1 MASRARA
8 GSPGFREVDRSGI
21 RCVCHLPDRWGG
33 NPWPTLHHERVSAD
47 AYLPYVSR
55 LPLSWPDAGGAP
67 VPRWVEG
74 TLVFVDVAGFTALSE
89 RLGRTGRAGA
99 EELTELL
106 DGAFARLLSAAYE
119 DGGSLLSFGG
129 DALLLFFD
137 GADHARRAGHAA
149 AVVSRKPAEIGPL
162 RSSVGPVRLRLSMG
176 AHSGRFLFLVTG
188 DDSRVV
194 LLLGQD
200 TTATVRLEQR
210 ASGGQVLVGPTLAA
224 ALPEAAG
231 LLEDGAALLKR
242 VPRPPLQGNPSPPE
256 AVTPA
261 ARFLSPPVRE
271 HIAQRPTSEHRP
283 VAVGF
288 LQLRGTDALLAAD
301 EDAAV
306 EAVDR
311 LVLRTQEAAAEYG
324 VTLLATDVD
333 ADGAKLILVAGA
345 PVAGEHSEE
354 RLLRT
359 CRSVLDVPTPL
370 QVRAGVTS
378 GHVFVGDVGPP
389 FRRTFTVLGERV
401 NLAAR
406 LMASAAPGELRT
418 TPSVLARCA
427 SSFRTTALEPLRLK
441 GIEQPVEAVA
451 VGAPV
456 SQLATS
462 HQGGLLGREAE
473 LAALHE
479 ALDGARAGAGRC
491 LEVVGEA
498 GTGKTALLAALV
510 AQEQVPSLRAAAV
523 PYEAETAF
531 GVVRRVLRRVL
542 GIDTDAPAT
551 AVGRHL
557 IGALPRATAQD
568 LGLLAMAADGE
579 LPPEARAGTA
589 VVQDELLVPRLARA
603 VRRALEAL
611 VVGPAVLV
619 VEDLQWADPSSLA
632 LLRAVA
638 DHLDE
643 HPWVLCASH
652 RPSGGAAQP
661 LLGGTVLPL
670 GPLAEEDATELVHAL
685 TTDAPLSPHRV
696 AAIVQRSGGNALFL
710 TELVRLQRDSTDLPD
725 TVEAVVHARLDTLP
739 GYLLRAVRQ
748 AAVLGAA
755 CDLEL
760 LAAVAGFVP
769 DRAEWKQ
776 LDGVLRRVGSRA
788 VFAGEVYRDVAYD
801 SLPFRERRRLHGVAL
816 EELQRQASTDVELL
830 ALHAA
835 QAHDDSRTWR
845 WSVEAAQRAMAR
857 GAYEQAVVALR
868 RALLAHERAELGP
881 TAERSPVLALL
892 GDALVRA
899 GRAEEALTAYR
910 RARATSPLGTH
921 GDPVLCHKEALARI
935 ALGDHAGARRW
946 LRHGL
951 AAARDDLPARL
962 ELLESQAGVMYRQ
975 GLYRSA
981 LRTLD
986 ELLRLT
992 AGTEHRRSNAHAH
1005 DLTHLV
1011 MTTTGDP
1018 RRAAHRTQ
1026 AVAIYRE
1033 LGDLRGL
1040 AKALNNLGLDALH
1053 ECRWDDAVALYEQAR
1068 ELDEHDAD
1076 DVGAAIGDSNIAEV
1090 LLDQGSWDEA
1100 HRRLVRALRTFRAEG
1115 FRLGAAEVLN
1125 HLGRLETR
1133 RGRPDEAR
1141 AHLAEAHALVAA
1153 MDAESLLPDVL
1164 VREAE
1169 LAVALGAHDEAERL
1183 LDAVEQAPELREELR
1198 LTVLHQRALVL
1209 ASRGRVQDAIVLL
1222 RRVVAAEAGDHLFRA
1237 ALSRHS
1243 LAVLLDGLGEP
1254 EAVTHRYAATETMR
1268 RLGVHRFRDP
1278 LVGDEPVVVTAPAG
1292 VLDLTAAREERAAA
1306 V

>member
-1 MASRARA
+1 
-8 GSPGFREVDRSGI
+8 
-21 RCVCHLPDRWGG
+21 
-33 NPWPTLHHERVSAD
+33 VSAD

-55 LPLSWPDAGGAP
+55 LPLSWPDAGEAA

-74 TLVFVDVAGFTALSE
+74 ALLFVDVAGFTALSE

-129 DALLLFFD
+129 DALLLFFE

-162 RSSVGPVRLRLSMG
+162 RSSVGQVRLRLSMG
-176 AHSGRFLFLVTG
+176 AHSGRFLFLVSG
-188 DDSRVV
+188 VDSRVV
-194 LLLGQD
+194 LLLGPD

-210 ASGGQVLVGPTLAA
+210 ASGGQVLVGPSLAA
-224 ALPEAAG
+224 AVPEAVG
-231 LLEDGAALLKR
+231 PVEDGVALLKR

-256 AVTPA
+256 PVTPA

-271 HIAQRPTSEHRP
+271 HIAQRPSSEHRP

-288 LQLRGTDALLAAD
+288 LQLRGTDALLAED
-301 EDAAV
+301 EAAAV
-306 EAVDR
+306 DAVDR
-311 LVLRTQEAAAEYG
+311 LVRRTQEAAADYG

-354 RLLRT
+354 RLLRA
-359 CRSVLDVPTPL
+359 CRAVLDLPTPL

-389 FRRTFTVLGERV
+389 YRRTFTVLGERV

-406 LMASAAPGELRT
+406 LMASASPGELRT

-427 SSFRTTALEPLRLK
+427 SAFRTTALEPLRLK
-441 GIEQPVEAVA
+441 GIAQPVDAVA

-456 SQLATS
+456 GQQAAT

-473 LAALHE
+473 LAALRASLE
-479 ALDGARAGAGRC
+479 AARGGDGSC
-491 LEVVGEA
+491 LELVGEA

-510 AQEQVPSLRAAAV
+510 AQEDVPALRAAAV

-531 GVVRRVLRRVL
+531 GLVRRVLRRVL
-542 GIDTDAPAT
+542 GIDTDAPA
-551 AVGRHL
+551 AEVGRHL
-557 IGALPRATAQD
+557 VGALPRASAQD

-579 LPPEARAGTA
+579 LPPEAEAGTA

-603 VRRALEAL
+603 VRRALEGL
-611 VVGPAVLV
+611 VTGPAVLV

-643 HPWVLCASH
+643 HPWLLCASH
-652 RPSGGAAQP
+652 RPASAAP
-661 LLGGTVLPL
+661 TALLGGTVLPV

-685 TTDAPLSPHRV
+685 TADAPLSPHRV

-725 TVEAVVHARLDTLP
+725 TVEAVVHARLDALP
-739 GYLLRAVRQ
+739 GYLLRTVRQ

-776 LDGVLRRVGSRA
+776 LEGVLRRTGSRA
-788 VFAGEVYRDVAYD
+788 VFSGEVYRDVAYD
-801 SLPFRERRRLHGVAL
+801 SLPFRERRRLHGLAL
-816 EELQRQASTDVELL
+816 EQLLRQGSTDVELL

-835 QAHDDSRTWR
+835 QAQDDGRTWR
-845 WSVEAAQRAMAR
+845 WSVEAARRAMAR
-857 GAYEQAVVALR
+857 GAHEQAVVALR
-868 RALLAHERAELGP
+868 RALLAHERGKLGAP
-881 TAERSPVLALL
+881 EERSPVLALL

-899 GRAEEALTAYR
+899 GRAEESLVVYR

-946 LRHGL
+946 LRRGL
-951 AAARDDLPARL
+951 TAAADDLPARL

-975 GLYRSA
+975 GLYRGA
-981 LRTLD
+981 LRTLE
-986 ELLRLT
+986 ELLVLT
-992 AGTEHRRSNAHAH
+992 EGTEHRRSNAHAH

-1018 RRAAHRTQ
+1018 RRAEHRDQ
-1026 AVAIYRE
+1026 AVAIYHE

-1053 ECRWDDAVALYEQAR
+1053 ECRWNDAVALYEQAR
-1068 ELDEHDAD
+1068 ELDERDAD

-1090 LLDQGSWDEA
+1090 LLDQGGWDEA

-1115 FRLGAAEVLN
+1115 FRLGVAEVLD

-1133 RGRPDEAR
+1133 RGRPEEAR
-1141 AHLAEAHALVAA
+1141 AHLAEAHGLVTA

-1169 LAVALGAHDEAERL
+1169 LAVTVGALDEAERL
-1183 LDAVEQAPELREELR
+1183 LDAVEQAAELREELR
-1198 LTVLHQRALVL
+1198 LTVQHQRALVL
-1209 ASRGRVQDAIVLL
+1209 AGRAELEDAVALL
-1222 RRVVAAEAGDHLFRA
+1222 RRVVAAEAGDHQFRV
-1237 ALSRHS
+1237 ALARHS
-1243 LAVLLDGLGEP
+1243 LCVLLARLGSP
-1254 EAVTHRYAATETMR
+1254 EATTHRFAALESMR

-1278 LVGDEPVVVTAPAG
+1278 LVGAEPVVVTAPPG
-1292 VLDLTAAREERAAA
+1292 VLDLSARREERAA

>member
-1 MASRARA
+1 VDPPSRR
-8 GSPGFREVDRSGI
+8 G
-21 RCVCHLPDRWGG
+21 VCHLPDRTAEIRYRTG
-33 NPWPTLHHERVSAD
+33 HHAWVSAD

-74 TLVFVDVAGFTALSE
+74 TLLFVDVAGFTALSE

-129 DALLLFFD
+129 DALLLFFE

-149 AVVSRKPAEIGPL
+149 AVISRKPGEFGPL
-162 RSSVGPVRLRLSMG
+162 RSTVGQVRLRLSMG

-194 LLLGQD
+194 LLLGPD

-210 ASGGQVLVGPTLAA
+210 AAGGQVLVGPSLAA
-224 ALPEAAG
+224 AVPEAAG
-231 LLEDGAALLKR
+231 PVEDGAALLRR

-256 AVTPA
+256 PVTAA
-261 ARFLSPPVRE
+261 ARFLSPPLRE
-271 HIAQRPTSEHRP
+271 HIAQRPSSEHRP

-288 LQLRGTDALLAAD
+288 LQLRGTDALLALA
-301 EDAAV
+301 EDTAV

-311 LVLRTQEAAAEYG
+311 LVRRAQEAAAEYG

-354 RLLRT
+354 RLLRA
-359 CRSVLDVPTPL
+359 CRAVLDQPTPL

-389 FRRTFTVLGERV
+389 YRRTFTVLGERV

-406 LMASAAPGELRT
+406 LMGSAAPGELRT
-418 TPSVLARCA
+418 TPAVLARCA

-441 GIEQPVEAVA
+441 GIAQPVDAVA

-456 SQLATS
+456 GQQATT
-462 HQGGLLGREAE
+462 HHGGLIGREAE
-473 LAALHE
+473 LAVLHE
-479 ALDGARAGAGRC
+479 ALAGARAGTGSCVELAG
-491 LEVVGEA
+491 EPGA
-498 GTGKTALLAALV
+498 GKTALLAEFAGR
-510 AQEQVPSLRAAAV
+510 QDVPSLRVAAV

-531 GVVRRVLRRVL
+531 GLVRRVLRRVL
-542 GIDTDAPAT
+542 GVDSDAPDTD
-551 AVGRHL
+551 VGRRL
-557 IGALPRATAQD
+557 LEVLPDASAQD
-568 LGLLAMAADGE
+568 LGLLAMAADAT
-579 LPPEARAGTA
+579 LPPAAPSGTD

-603 VRRALEAL
+603 VRRALQSL
-611 VVGPAVLV
+611 VSGPALLV
-619 VEDLQWADPSSLA
+619 VEDLQWADPSSRA
-632 LLRAVA
+632 LLRGVA
-638 DHLDE
+638 DHLGD
-643 HPWVLCASH
+643 HPWLLCASH
-652 RPSGGAAQP
+652 RPAGPLVQP
-661 LLGGTVLPL
+661 LLGGELVPVP
-670 GPLAEEDATELVHAL
+670 PLAPDDATELVHAL
-685 TTDAPLSPHRV
+685 TVDAPLSPHRV
-696 AAIVQRSGGNALFL
+696 ASVVQRSGGNALFL

-755 CDLEL
+755 FDLEL
-760 LAAVAGFVP
+760 LAAVAGFAP
-769 DRAEWKQ
+769 DRTEWR
-776 LDGVLRRVGSRA
+776 LLEGVLRRTGSRA
-788 VFAGEVYRDVAYD
+788 VFSGEVYRDVAYD
-801 SLPFRERRRLHGVAL
+801 SLPFRERRRLHGLAL
-816 EELQRQASTDVELL
+816 VHLQRQGSSDVELL

-835 QAHDDSRTWR
+835 QAHDDGPTWR
-845 WSVEAAQRAMAR
+845 WSVEAARRAVAR
-857 GAYEQAVVALR
+857 GAHEQAVVALR
-868 RALLAHERAELGP
+868 RALLAHEQGRLGP
-881 TAERSPVLALL
+881 AEERSPVLALL

-899 GRAEEALTAYR
+899 GRAEEALAAYR
-910 RARATSPLGTH
+910 RARATSPRGTH

-946 LRHGL
+946 LRRGL
-951 AAARDDLPARL
+951 SAAWDDLPARL

-975 GLYRSA
+975 GLYRGA
-981 LRTLD
+981 LRTLE
-986 ELLRLT
+986 ELLALT
-992 AGTEHRRSNAHAH
+992 EGTEHRRSNAHAH

-1018 RRAAHRTQ
+1018 RRAEHRTQ
-1026 AVAIYRE
+1026 AVAIYR
-1033 LGDLRGL
+1033 DLDDVQGL

-1053 ECRWDDAVALYEQAR
+1053 ECRWDDAVSLFEQAR
-1068 ELDEHDAD
+1068 QLDERDAN

-1115 FRLGAAEVLN
+1115 FRLGVAEVLN

-1133 RGRPDEAR
+1133 RGDAAGAR
-1141 AHLAEAHALVAA
+1141 EHLAEAAELVSA
-1153 MDAESLLPDVL
+1153 MGAESLLPDVL

-1169 LAVALGAHDEAERL
+1169 LAVAVGELDVADRL
-1183 LDAVEQAPELREELR
+1183 LDQVSQVAELREELR
-1198 LTVLHQRALVL
+1198 LTVQHQQALVL
-1209 ASRGRVQDAIVLL
+1209 AGRGRTDEAVALL
-1222 RRVVAAEAGDHLFRA
+1222 RRVVTAEAGDHHFRA
-1237 ALSRHS
+1237 ALARHS
-1243 LAVLLDGLGEP
+1243 LAWLLGSRGDP
-1254 EAVTHRYAATETMR
+1254 EATTHRVAAYEAMR

-1278 LVGDEPVVVTAPAG
+1278 LAGQEPVVVTAPPG
-1292 VLDLTAAREERAAA
+1292 VLDLTAHRRIEAAA